1 MKLKHLL
8 VPTDLSEEGR
18 RAFGPV
24 AELARDNGARIT
36 LFHVVRLLVTTP
48 PGAMFAGPLTVG
60 DPTQE
65 RADALAAL
73 RDQAKSFDSS
83 LTVECEVVVDE
94 SVGRAVCE
102 FAENNGVDVIAVST
116 HGRSGLRRMVM
127 GSVAEEI
134 LRRAHTPVL
143 CFPPAK

>member
-1 MKLKHLL
+1 MKLKHILL
-8 VPTDLSEEGR
+8 PTDLSDEAR

-24 AELARDNGARIT
+24 SELARESGAKVT
-36 LFHVVRLLVTTP
+36 LLHVVRLLVTTP

-60 DPTQE
+60 DPKQE

-73 RDQAKSFDSS
+73 QHQAKG
-83 LTVECEVVVDE
+83 LGAGVEVACEVVLDE
-94 SVGRAVCE
+94 SVGRAVCG
-102 FAENNGVDVIAVST
+102 FAEQNAVDVIAVST
-116 HGRSGLRRMVM
+116 HGRSGLRRIVM

-143 CFPPAK
+143 CFPPPK

>member
-1 MKLKHLL
+1 MKLKHVLL
-8 VPTDLSEEGR
+8 PTDLSEEGR

-24 AELARDNGARIT
+24 AELARENGARIT
-36 LFHVVRLLVTTP
+36 LMHVVRLIVTTP
-48 PGAMFAGPLTVG
+48 PGAMFAGPLSIG
-60 DPTQE
+60 DPAQE

-73 RDQAKSFDSS
+73 RDQAKS
-83 LTVECEVVVDE
+83 LGAGLKVECEVVLDE

-102 FAENNGVDVIAVST
+102 FAEKNGVDVIAVST
-116 HGRSGLRRMVM
+116 HGRSGLRRIVM